1 MYSQFRTWSRC
12 VKLTPSDIYIST
24 PRHNFLNGC
33 ICSSILLLYF
43 LLGLHKIIISTILL
57 FLFTIYNYYIDL
69 MLITWLNTYCITI
82 LESVYMVVN
91 FLDIVLSK
99 RHNVYYT
106 AMLVLRRK
114 TFHNLNVLVVLLS
127 QKDEVS
133 HLIGLAQINE
143 LIPVCFVPC
152 I

>member
-1 MYSQFRTWSRC
+1 
-12 VKLTPSDIYIST
+12 
-24 PRHNFLNGC
+24 
-33 ICSSILLLYF
+33 
-43 LLGLHKIIISTILL
+43 
-57 FLFTIYNYYIDL
+57 
-69 MLITWLNTYCITI
+69 
-82 LESVYMVVN
+82 MVVN

-114 TFHNLNVLVVLLS
+114 TFHNLNALVVLLS

-133 HLIGLAQINE
+133 HLIGLAQMNE
-143 LIPVCFVPC
+143 LISACFVPC